1 MHQII
6 CRSAGASPHTPL
18 GELTALSQTPSWF
31 RDGAFW
37 EMTEGT
43 RERRDGRGRGGEG
56 RKEEEGVPEFPNPEL
71 TTKPTLTVQDRD
83 II

>member
-31 RDGAFW
+31 RGGALWEKSMDGGK
-37 EMTEGT
+37 EG
-43 RERRDGRGRGGEG
+43 RQGEG
-56 RKEEEGVPEFPNPEL
+56 RWKEKEGVPEFPNPEL
-71 TTKPTLTVQDRD
+71 TTDKPTLTVQDRD